1 MTAYLLSGPAAE
13 PVSLDDAKAYLRLDS
28 DDEDALVTTL
38 VTAARLHVEGTTGRA
53 LLTQSWRLVLD
64 DWPSVGLLR
73 LPVGPLQSLTA
84 ITAYDINGDP
94 VTLSTDGAL
103 WDAQAA
109 PSLLYLPAG
118 FGDGVVLRPFQ
129 AIEIDY
135 VAGYG
140 TDPADVPATL
150 RQALLL
156 LVAYWFENRDA
167 VVLAGSGSV
176 IPSGFDQLVGP
187 YRSIRL

>member
-1 MTAYLLSGPAAE
+1 MTAYLLSGPATE
-13 PVSLDDAKAYLRLDS
+13 PVSLDDAKAYLKLDT

-38 VTAARLHVEGTTGRA
+38 ITAARLHVEGTTARA
-53 LLTQSWRLVLD
+53 LIAQSWRLVLD
-64 DWPSVGLLR
+64 DWPPAGLVR
-73 LPVGPLQSLTA
+73 LPVAPLQSLTA

-94 VTLSTDGAL
+94 VTLSTEGVL

-118 FGDGVVLRPFQ
+118 FGDAVILRPFQ
-129 AIEIDY
+129 GVEIDY

-140 TDPADVPATL
+140 ADPAEVPATL

-156 LVAYWFENRDA
+156 LAAYWFENRDA
-167 VVLAGSGSV
+167 VVLAGTGSV
-176 IPSGFDQLVGP
+176 VPSGFDQIVGA

>member
-38 VTAARLHVEGTTGRA
+38 VTAARLHVEGATGRA

-94 VTLSTDGAL
+94 VTLSTDGVL

-129 AIEIDY
+129 GVEIDY

>member
-13 PVSLDDAKAYLRLDS
+13 PASLDDAKAYLKLDT

-38 VTAARLHVEGTTGRA
+38 ITAARLHVEGTTGRA

-64 DWPSVGLLR
+64 DWPPAGLVR
-73 LPVGPLQSLTA
+73 LPVAPLQSLTA
-84 ITAYDINGDP
+84 ITACDINGDP
-94 VTLSTDGAL
+94 VTLPTDGVL

-109 PSLLYLPAG
+109 PALLYLPAG
-118 FGDGVVLRPFQ
+118 FGDTVILRPLQ

-156 LVAYWFENRDA
+156 LVAYWFEHRDA

-176 IPSGFDQLVGP
+176 IPSGFDQLVGA

>member
-13 PVSLDDAKAYLRLDS
+13 PVSLDDAKAWLKLDT

-64 DWPSVGLLR
+64 DWPQVGLVR
-73 LPVGPLQSLTA
+73 LPVAPLQSLTA

-94 VTLSTDGAL
+94 VTLATDGVL

-118 FGDGVVLRPFQ
+118 FGDEVILRPFQ
-129 AIEIDY
+129 GVEIDY

-140 TDPADVPATL
+140 TDPTEVPATL

-156 LVAYWFENRDA
+156 LVAYWFEHRDA
-167 VVLAGSGSV
+167 VVVAGSGSV
-176 IPSGFDQLVGP
+176 IPSGFGQLVGA

>member
-13 PVSLDDAKAYLRLDS
+13 PVSLDDAKAYLKLDT

-53 LLTQSWRLVLD
+53 LLNQSWRLVLD

-73 LPVGPLQSLTA
+73 LPVAPLQSLTA

-94 VTLSTDGAL
+94 VTLSTDGVL

-109 PSLLYLPAG
+109 PTLLYLPAG
-118 FGDGVVLRPFQ
+118 FGDAVILRALQ

-156 LVAYWFENRDA
+156 LVAYWFEHRDA

-176 IPSGFDQLVGP
+176 IPSGFDQLVGA

>member
-1 MTAYLLSGPAAE
+1 MTAYLLSGPVTE
-13 PVSLDDAKAYLRLDS
+13 PVSLDDAKAYLKLDT

-38 VTAARLHVEGTTGRA
+38 ITAARLHVEGTTGRA
-53 LLTQSWRLVLD
+53 LLNQSWRLVLD

-94 VTLSTDGAL
+94 VTLSTDGVL

-109 PSLLYLPAG
+109 PTLLYLPAG
-118 FGDGVVLRPFQ
+118 FGDAVILRALQ

-156 LVAYWFENRDA
+156 LVAYWFEHRDA

-176 IPSGFDQLVGP
+176 IPSGFDQLVGA

>member
-1 MTAYLLSGPAAE
+1 
-13 PVSLDDAKAYLRLDS
+13 VSLDDAKAYLKLDT

-53 LLTQSWRLVLD
+53 LLNQSWRLVLD
-64 DWPSVGLLR
+64 DWPSVGLVR

-94 VTLSTDGAL
+94 VTLSTDGVL

-109 PSLLYLPAG
+109 PTLLYLPAG
-118 FGDGVVLRPFQ
+118 FGDAVILRPLQ

-140 TDPADVPATL
+140 PDPADVPATL

-156 LVAYWFENRDA
+156 LVAYWFEHRDA

-176 IPSGFDQLVGP
+176 IPSGFDQLVGA

>member
-13 PVSLDDAKAYLRLDS
+13 PVSLDDAKAYLKLDT

-53 LLTQSWRLVLD
+53 LLNQSWRLVLD

-73 LPVGPLQSLTA
+73 LPVAPLQSLTA

-94 VTLSTDGAL
+94 VTLSTDGVL

-109 PSLLYLPAG
+109 PTLLYLPAG
-118 FGDGVVLRPFQ
+118 FGDAVILRPLQ

-156 LVAYWFENRDA
+156 LVAYWFEHRDA

-176 IPSGFDQLVGP
+176 IPSGFDQLVGA